1 MEKQME
7 FLLKILA
14 IVGALS
20 LGIVL
25 LLVLGRRIRVA
36 RMEREGDAGKG
47 VGAVE
52 GAVYGLLGLLIAFT
66 FSGAATRYDSRKLL
80 IVEEANAIGTAYL
93 RLDLLPAE
101 ARASLKE
108 KFRQYVDSRLEIYQ
122 KLPDRKAAKAA
133 FDKSISY
140 QNAIWSE
147 ALAASQSASS
157 SATMLLMPA
166 LNQMIDITTT
176 RTVAMQVHPP
186 SIVYFLLIGLA
197 LVSALLAGYSM
208 GESRSLNWLHTLLYA
223 AILSLAIYVILDLE
237 YPRLG
242 LLRIDAAD
250 QLLLDV
256 RQSMQ

>member
-1 MEKQME
+1 ME

-14 IVGALS
+14 IVGALF
-20 LGIVL
+20 LGIIL
-25 LLVLGRRIRVA
+25 LQVLGRRIRLA

-66 FSGAATRYDSRKLL
+66 FSGAAARYDSRKLL

-122 KLPDRKAAKAA
+122 KLPDKKAAKAA
-133 FDKSISY
+133 FDKSTSY
-140 QNAIWSE
+140 QNAIWAE
-147 ALAASQSASS
+147 AVAASQSSSSS
-157 SATMLLMPA
+157 SATMLLLPA

-176 RTVAMQVHPP
+176 RTVASQVHPP
-186 SIVYFLLIGLA
+186 SIVYFLLMGLA

-208 GESRSLNWLHTLLYA
+208 GESRSHNWLHTLLYA

-242 LLRIDAAD
+242 LVRIDAAD

>member
-1 MEKQME
+1 ME

-14 IVGALS
+14 IVAALF
-20 LGIVL
+20 LGIIL
-25 LLVLGRRIRVA
+25 LLVLGRRMRLA

-93 RLDLLPAE
+93 RLDLLPAG
-101 ARASLKE
+101 AQASLKE

-122 KLPDRKAAKAA
+122 KLPDKKAAKAA
-133 FDKSISY
+133 FDKSTSY
-140 QNAIWSE
+140 QNAIWAE
-147 ALAASQSASS
+147 AVAASQSSS
-157 SATMLLMPA
+157 SSSPTMLLLPA

-176 RTVAMQVHPP
+176 RTVASQVHPP
-186 SIVYFLLIGLA
+186 SIVYFLLMGLA

-208 GESRSLNWLHTLLYA
+208 GESRSHNWLHTLLYA

-242 LLRIDAAD
+242 LIRIDAAD
-250 QLLLDV
+250 QLLLDL
-256 RQSMQ
+256 RHSMQ